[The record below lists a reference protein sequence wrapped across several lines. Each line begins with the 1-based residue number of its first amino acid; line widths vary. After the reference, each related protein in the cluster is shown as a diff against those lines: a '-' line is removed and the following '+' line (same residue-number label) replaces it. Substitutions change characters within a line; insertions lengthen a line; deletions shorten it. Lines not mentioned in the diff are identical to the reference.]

1 MAWWAIDLSEF
12 DIQYKP
18 CLALNGQ
25 ILADFFSRT
34 TPTRCGLGNV
44 GWWIL
49 NVVDASQQTGAG
61 VGLKFK
67 APTGE
72 RIEQAIQLDFPASNN
87 ETEYEAILDGVD
99 LAKSVSPKKKLIIHS
114 DSQCKTL
121 NLLFS

>member
-1 MAWWAIDLSEF
+1 MACWAIELSEF

-18 CLALNGQ
+18 HLALNGQ

-34 TPTRCGLGNV
+34 TPTKCGLGNV

-49 NVVDASQQTGAG
+49 NVDDAFHQMGAG
-61 VGLKFK
+61 VGLKLK

-72 RIEQAIQLDFPASNN
+72 RIEQAIRLDFPASNN

-99 LAKSVSPKKKLIIHS
+99 LAKFVSSKKTHH
-114 DSQCKTL
+114 T
-121 NLLFS
+121 